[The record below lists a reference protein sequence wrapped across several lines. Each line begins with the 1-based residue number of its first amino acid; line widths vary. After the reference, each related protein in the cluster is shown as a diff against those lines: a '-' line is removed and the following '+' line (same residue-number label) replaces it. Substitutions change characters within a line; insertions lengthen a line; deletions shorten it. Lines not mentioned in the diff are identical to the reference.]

1 MIQFMID
8 YLNEKDANFKLLPT
22 NIGLEDNSIN
32 LSVNNYNSLVLERN
46 KRLKSSRPQNP
57 IIQNLD
63 IQLIELQKILSA
75 SLQNLMQSVTLQ
87 LSSLENEIIRIV
99 TE

>member
-32 LSVNNYNSLVLERN
+32 LSVNNYNSLVLEN
-46 KRLKSSRPQNP
+46 KEIKKFALSKPYYP
-57 IIQNLD
+57 NLD

-75 SLQNLMQSVTLQ
+75 SLQNLKQSVTLQ
-87 LSSLENEIIRIV
+87 LYLAWRMK
-99 TE
+99 